1 MTKPKATLGALA
13 LLGAPGAVFAHHGE
27 ERDIVGQLA
36 HVFSDPFH
44 LGVSALVVAGIV
56 GLVALYRRKRKDS

>member
-1 MTKPKATLGALA
+1 MIRSKAVFGAAA
-13 LLGAPGAVFAHHGE
+13 LLGAPGAAFAHHGE

-44 LGVSALVVAGIV
+44 LGVSVLVVAGIA